1 MWSRLCV
8 LKEPPWTAQEA
19 PKLEN
24 HKGFGSRGGIGT
36 EIEKQESKIGQE
48 VEEKSCK
55 KQR

>member
-1 MWSRLCV
+1 MLR
-8 LKEPPWTAQEA
+8 ETPWAAQEA

-24 HKGFGSRGGIGT
+24 HKGFGSRGGIGI
-36 EIEKQESKIGQE
+36 EREKQESKMGQE

>member
-1 MWSRLCV
+1 M
-8 LKEPPWTAQEA
+8 LKEPPWVAQEE

-24 HKGFGSRGGIGT
+24 HKGFGSRGGIGIET
-36 EIEKQESKIGQE
+36 ENQESKMGQE